1 MVPGREAPLAVA
13 WSVILN
19 LGTGLISRLQSML
32 TNGLMVCLMD
42 VKTCNVAVISSH
54 LVGNVFRETI
64 MDFR

>member
-1 MVPGREAPLAVA
+1 MVPGREAPLVGA
-13 WSVILN
+13 WSVILD

-32 TNGLMVCLMD
+32 TNGLMVCLMG
-42 VKTCNVAVISSH
+42 VETCNVAVISFH